1 MMRLCRDSSCSYLG
15 RSVPRAVLRN
25 SAAFRNESG
34 DETEVSSGHSTYIGA
49 GSADGGRTKHQ
60 PRRSHAYLNPGAVC
74 AEREVRRWR

>member
-1 MMRLCRDSSCSYLG
+1 MTVHVLIWGDLSHARFFGTALLSEMIAVMRQK
-15 RSVPRAVLRN
+15 
-25 SAAFRNESG
+25 SAAVIVPN
-34 DETEVSSGHSTYIGA
+34 IGA